1 MARKPRGML
10 SFLYNVY
17 YDPQNQSE
25 FSDGK
30 MDDRAQVMRRF
41 GLSGPRQDL
50 VIKVGGDETQVMP
63 FLQETV
69 LRQLKL
75 NFNKILTPYEEGE
88 H

>member
-25 FSDGK
+25 FSDGQ
-30 MDDRAQVMRRF
+30 DRDKVMRRF

-50 VIKVGGDETQVMP
+50 VIKVGGDKSQVMP

-75 NFNKILTPYEEGE
+75 NFNKILTPYKEGE
-88 H
+88 R